1 MFRQLEN
8 AVSREDLLAAM
19 LAEFDV
25 DEQTA
30 SRDLDT
36 LLTKFRELGLL
47 EE

>member
-30 SRDLDT
+30 SRDLDA